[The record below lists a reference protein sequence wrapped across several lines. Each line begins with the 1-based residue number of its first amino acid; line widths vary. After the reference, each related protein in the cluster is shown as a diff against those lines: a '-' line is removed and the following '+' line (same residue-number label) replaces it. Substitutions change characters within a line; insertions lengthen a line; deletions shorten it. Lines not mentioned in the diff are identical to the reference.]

1 MHDIKA
7 LSKIEYGAGSA
18 VALGY
23 FDGVH
28 IGHRAVLNAAVECA
42 RSRGLCS
49 AVFTFSLPDVGGF
62 KGARILETHEKR
74 RRIAS
79 LGFDFVMRPPFE
91 SFSTLSPEQ
100 FVDDVL
106 AGMLGARAVFC
117 GPNFTFGRNKA
128 GNVDVLR
135 ALCMRRGIEVDVM
148 PITTYKGERVSSTR
162 IRAAL
167 AAGEIEEANAMLGE
181 DYAVELPVR
190 RGEGLGHTLGFPTIN
205 QVYPAGTLV
214 PRSGVYIT
222 EVTLADGSRHPGAT
236 GLGSRPT
243 VSDDIYHVTCET
255 FLPGFSGDVYGET
268 ARVRF
273 CKWLWPTKKYENL
286 AQLTAMVNHAAAETL
301 AFHGASET
309 L

>member
-1 MHDIKA
+1 MQYTKT
-7 LSKIEYGAGSA
+7 LSKIDAGAGTA

-28 IGHRAVLNAAVECA
+28 IGHRAVLGEAVRYAGEH
-42 RSRGLCS
+42 GLVP

-62 KGARILETHEKR
+62 KGARILSSEEKR

-79 LGFDFVMRPPFE
+79 LGIGAMMRPPFE
-91 SFSTLSPEQ
+91 SFATLSPER

-106 AGMLGARAVFC
+106 VGLLGARAVFC
-117 GPNFTFGRNKA
+117 GPNFTFGKDKA

-135 ALCMRRGIEVDVM
+135 RLCAERGIAADIV
-148 PITTYKGERVSSTR
+148 PITEYKGGRVSSTR
-162 IRAAL
+162 IRKAL
-167 AAGEIEEANAMLGE
+167 AEGDIAEVNAMLGE
-181 DYAVELPVR
+181 DYAIEFPIR
-190 RGEGLGHTLGFPTIN
+190 RGAGLGHTLGFPTIN
-205 QVYPAGTLV
+205 QVYPAGMLV

-222 EVTLADGSRHPGAT
+222 EVTLPDGSRHPGAT

-243 VSDDIYHVTCET
+243 VSDDICHVTCET

-273 CKWLWPTKKYENL
+273 VRWLWPTEKYENL
-286 AQLTAMVNHAAAETL
+286 AALTAMVHRAAGEALAEFGR
-301 AFHGASET
+301 A
-309 L
+309 